1 MFKGFQEEGTSK
13 RCSYLEVALE
23 ARGPFGDRLFMN
35 NIKTV
40 IASWI
45 SELEPCAQ
53 GNFSVQEP
61 QCLLQPF
68 VFALLVLQTVLFCS
82 VVTRL

>member
-13 RCSYLEVALE
+13 RCSYLEAALE
-23 ARGPFGDRLFMN
+23 ARGPNDDLFFMK
-35 NIKTV
+35 NIKIV

-45 SELEPCAQ
+45 PELEPCVHD
-53 GNFSVQEP
+53 NFSVQEP

-68 VFALLVLQTVLFCS
+68 VFAILVLRTVLFCS
-82 VVTRL
+82 AVMRL